1 MRNKVYWGLGV
12 LIVLILGVFVHVV
25 VNEHAINKHL
35 EAELKEAKELANQ
48 VEERMAAENNP
59 PVAREGFKMV
69 QHDDHWHEVPID
81 APDTWQGEQHETPV
95 AQPPKAYTGPLTFHK
110 DLLERH
116 PVEALRQQA
125 RQVGHWSAD
134 HIPPFPPDD
143 TEAAEFARELY
154 LYRYYKWTG
163 QTDNPAFRRHLKA
176 QGKIAD
182 ALNDWYRS
190 EENKTPWDLAR
201 NQDLWKLVWPDT
213 TGKSYI
219 GTRFRTT
226 FTEGINPLTA
236 RPLLPFE
243 LEWSNRGT
251 TENR

>member
-1 MRNKVYWGLGV
+1 MRYKLYGGLGI
-12 LIVLILGVFVHVV
+12 LIVLFIGAFTFVM
-25 VNEHAINKHL
+25 VNQLAKNKQL

-48 VEERMAAENNP
+48 INERKTAENNP

-95 AQPPKAYTGPLTFHK
+95 AQPPKTYTGPLTFHK
-110 DLLERH
+110 ELLETH

-163 QTDNPAFRRHLKA
+163 QTDKPAYRKHGMA
-176 QGKIAD
+176 QSEIFH
-182 ALNDWYRS
+182 ALREQ
-190 EENKTPWDLAR
+190 EEKKKTPWELAR
-201 NQDLWKLVWPDT
+201 HNDLMKLIWPDT
-213 TGKSYI
+213 TGKPYI
-219 GTRFRTT
+219 GTRYRTT
-226 FTEGINPLTA
+226 FTEGFNPLTA

-243 LEWSNRGT
+243 LELSNRGT